1 MATKLNKKQQAA
13 AEKLRRWRED
23 PVSFVVEVFNT
34 IPDPWQVE
42 ALRAFAR
49 ERRISMQACKGPGKT
64 ATLAWM
70 AWNFMVTR
78 PYPKIAAT
86 SITAENLSD
95 NLWAELSKWMNRSQ
109 MLKDEFLW
117 TKTRVVHRKHAANWF
132 MTARTWPKTG
142 DETQQADTL
151 AGLHEDYMLFLLD
164 ESGGIPNAVMA
175 TAEAALA
182 SGVECKLVQ
191 AGNPTT
197 LGGPLHRASTTDR
210 NQWYVIE
217 ITSDPEN
224 PNRTP
229 RVSIQWAREMIDRY
243 GREHPWV
250 LVNVM
255 GKFPPSSLNGL
266 FSEEDVDAAMS
277 RHIKENDYR
286 YSQKRLGIDVARFGD
301 DKTIIL
307 PRQGLRIFK
316 WEEMRT
322 QDSFQIASKISQMKY
337 SEQSEAE
344 FIDDTGGWSAGVQ
357 DVYNR
362 SHPALI
368 PVNFASKA
376 DDPRYI
382 NKRAEMYWRFAEWM
396 KRGALPKS
404 TELKKALLA
413 TKYYFVG
420 NKIQLIEKDIIK
432 QEIGFSPDE
441 ADAAATTFAVGE
453 QDSTAGSIELV
464 PGVRLTADRGIVYA
478 GGHDR
483 RAMDADPYSDAKMR
497 ELFGD

>member
-1 MATKLNKKQQAA
+1 MSTKLNKKAQEA
-13 AEKLRRWRED
+13 AEKIRRWRED
-23 PVSFVVEVFNT
+23 PVSFVVEVFNVM
-34 IPDPWQVE
+34 PDPWQVD
-42 ALRAFAR
+42 ALKAFAR

-70 AWNFMVTR
+70 MWNFMATR

-109 MLKDEFLW
+109 WLKDEFLW
-117 TKTRVVHRKHAANWF
+117 TKTRVVNKKHAANWF

-151 AGLHEDYMLFLLD
+151 AGLHEDYMLFVLD

-182 SGVECKLVQ
+182 SGIECKLVQ

-197 LGGPLHRASTTDR
+197 LNGPLHRASTTDR

-217 ITSDPEN
+217 ITSDPES

-229 RVSIQWAREMIDRY
+229 RVSAQWAQEMIDRY

-266 FSEEDVDAAMS
+266 FSEEDIEAAFS
-277 RHIKENDYR
+277 RQVKEADYR
-286 YSQKRLGIDVARFGD
+286 SAQKRLGIDVARFGD
-301 DKTIIL
+301 DKTIIV
-307 PRQGLRIFK
+307 PRQGLRVFK
-316 WEEMRT
+316 WEEMRS
-322 QDSFQIASKISQMKY
+322 QDSFQIASKIAQMKIAEK
-337 SEQSEAE
+337 SEVE

-357 DVYNR
+357 DVFNR
-362 SHPALI
+362 AHSSLV
-368 PVNFASKA
+368 PVNFASKS
-376 DDPRYI
+376 DDPRYM
-382 NKRAEMYWRFAEWM
+382 NKRAEMYWRFSEWI
-396 KRGALPKS
+396 KRGALPRS
-404 TELKKALLA
+404 VELKKSLLA
-413 TKYYFVG
+413 TKYFFIG
-420 NKIQLIEKDIIK
+420 NKIQLIDKDLIK

-441 ADAAATTFAVGE
+441 ADSIVTTFAVVE
-453 QDSTAGSIELV
+453 QESQAGSIEIA
-464 PGVRLTADRGIVYA
+464 PGVRLYADRGVVYA
-478 GGHDR
+478 NHDPVTS
-483 RAMDADPYSDAKMR
+483 DADPFSDAKIKA
-497 ELFGD
+497 LFGD